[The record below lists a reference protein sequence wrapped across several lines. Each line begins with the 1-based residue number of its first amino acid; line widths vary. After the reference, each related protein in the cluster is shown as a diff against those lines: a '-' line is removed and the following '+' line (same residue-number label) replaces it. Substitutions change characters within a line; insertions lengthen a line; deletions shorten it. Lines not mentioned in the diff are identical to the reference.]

1 MSFIFHC
8 KVCLL
13 DSNMSFSFSR
23 NVNFLKILIELP
35 DVLFAVQQPRKSCF
49 RFQQGLAEAQQPV
62 EKNCVFLFFL
72 KRFILPSSMYI

>member
-1 MSFIFHC
+1 
-8 KVCLL
+8 
-13 DSNMSFSFSR
+13 MSFSFSR

-62 EKNCVFLFFL
+62 EKKIVQIKSKIVKKNKNYL
-72 KRFILPSSMYI
+72 KKKK